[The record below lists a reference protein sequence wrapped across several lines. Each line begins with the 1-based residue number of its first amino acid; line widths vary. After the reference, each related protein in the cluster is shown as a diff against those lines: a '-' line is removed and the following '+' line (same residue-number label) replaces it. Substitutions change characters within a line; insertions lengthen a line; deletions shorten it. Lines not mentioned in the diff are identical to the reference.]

1 MRFVVKIIET
11 TTTYTQL
18 TCMHLNMK
26 VSGFPHKTSGGF
38 PAAVLTAWTIHPV
51 PGITWLEPTRILKL
65 TFNTIVLSY
74 YLILSHYIVLSY
86 CKT

>member
-65 TFNTIVLSY
+65 TFNIQDVAEISGQNYMNIYMLLT
-74 YLILSHYIVLSY
+74 
-86 CKT
+86 